1 MQQGSGKAA
10 GAHEQ
15 PRRKA
20 ARWTQTMK
28 RAFLDHLAATCDVNA
43 AAAAIEVDAE
53 SVHGLRRSD
62 AAFAAGWGEALAA
75 GYEMLET
82 RLIGHALAGGAGM
95 VGAAGRAEPIDAELA
110 LRLLS
115 EHRGP
120 AAGASGRARRGGA
133 TARPASREQTDAAI
147 LRKLA
152 QIERARGR
160 A

>member
-1 MQQGSGKAA
+1 
-10 GAHEQ
+10 
-15 PRRKA
+15 
-20 ARWTQTMK
+20 MK
-28 RAFLDHLAATCDVNA
+28 REFLDHLAATCDINA
-43 AAAAIEVDAE
+43 AAATIKVDPE

-62 AAFAAGWGEALAA
+62 PAFGAAWGEALAA

-82 RLIGHALAGGAGM
+82 RLVGHALAGGGREIAG
-95 VGAAGRAEPIDAELA
+95 ATGRAGPIDAELA

-115 EHRGP
+115 EHRGT
-120 AAGASGRARRGGA
+120 ATGATGRARRGGA
-133 TARPASREQTDAAI
+133 TARVASREQTDAAI